1 VTSAPSLK
9 LSAEL
14 LNSMKTVAIVGVGLI
29 GASFGLALRRRGFD
43 GDIIGVSSPSS
54 VSAGLASGAITR
66 SASLEE
72 AAASANLIY
81 LAQPVDRILKTIE
94 QLSGLLRPG
103 VLVSDAGSTKEV
115 IVRKAA
121 ACLPSVDFL
130 GGHPL
135 AGKEQRGAQAAEAD
149 LFFGKPY
156 ILTPDRPVTP
166 AAAELKSWITR
177 MGAGILEMSAREH
190 DSTLALTSHLPQLV
204 STMLAVT
211 LSRQQ
216 NGRLS
221 EIFGPGLIDM
231 IRLAKSSPE
240 LWVPILRTNKTAV
253 LSAIEAYAATLQ
265 NLQAAL
271 ENDTL
276 LEFFETGSA
285 WAKQL
290 RGPTPGAQVAQNT
303 PVSEHIS
310 QVPDKRK
317 LK

>member
-1 VTSAPSLK
+1 
-9 LSAEL
+9 
-14 LNSMKTVAIVGVGLI
+14 MKTVAIVGVGLI
-29 GASFGLALRRRGFD
+29 GGSFGLALRRSGFD
-43 GDIIGVSSPSS
+43 GDIIGVSSPPSIK
-54 VSAGLASGAITR
+54 AGLTSGAITR

-72 AAASANLIY
+72 AAASADLIY

-94 QLSGLLRPG
+94 QLRGLLRPG

-115 IVRKAA
+115 ILRQAT

-156 ILTPDRPVTP
+156 ILTPNRPATA

-177 MGAGILEMSAREH
+177 MGAHIVEMSAEEH

-211 LSRQQ
+211 LSRQP
-216 NGRLS
+216 NCRLT
-221 EIFGPGLIDM
+221 EIFGPGLTDM
-231 IRLAKSSPE
+231 IRLAKSSSE
-240 LWVPILRTNKTAV
+240 LWVPILLTNKTAV
-253 LSAIEAYAATLQ
+253 LTAIKAYAASTQ
-265 NLQAAL
+265 DLQAAL

-290 RGPTPGAQVAQNT
+290 RGPTPGA
-303 PVSEHIS
+303 
-310 QVPDKRK
+310 
-317 LK
+317 

>member
-1 VTSAPSLK
+1 MTSAGSLTR
-9 LSAEL
+9 SDEL
-14 LNSMKTVAIVGVGLI
+14 LDPMKTVAIVGVGLI
-29 GASFGLALRRRGFD
+29 GASFGLALRRRGFE

-54 VSAGLASGAITR
+54 ISAGLASGAITR

-72 AAASANLIY
+72 AAASANLVY

-94 QLSGLLRPG
+94 QLPDLLRPG
-103 VLVSDAGSTKEV
+103 TLVSDAGSTKEV
-115 IVRKAA
+115 ILRKAA
-121 ACLPSVDFL
+121 TCLPSVDFL

-135 AGKEQRGAQAAEAD
+135 AGKEQRGAHAAEAD
-149 LFFGKPY
+149 LFLGKPY
-156 ILTPDRPVTP
+156 ILTPDRPATP

-177 MGAGILEMSAREH
+177 IGANIVEMSAREH

-216 NGRLS
+216 NGRVS
-221 EIFGPGLIDM
+221 EVFGPGLTDM
-231 IRLAKSSPE
+231 IRLAKSSSE
-240 LWVPILRTNKTAV
+240 LWVPILRTNKAAIHRAV
-253 LSAIEAYAATLQ
+253 EGYAATLQ
-265 NLQAAL
+265 DLQAAL

-285 WAKQL
+285 WAGQL
-290 RGPTPGAQVAQNT
+290 RGPAPDAQVTPNI
-303 PVSEHIS
+303 PVSEHVS
-310 QVPDKRK
+310 RVPDKRK